1 MSQTTHHSHHLPGLG
16 HHRLTPLYD
25 LVTRLLGVPALH
37 ARLLAQADIQPA
49 HSVLEIGC
57 GTGNLALRVKR
68 SHPDA
73 VVTGLDPD
81 RPSLDLALRKSA
93 RRGVHVRWES
103 GVAEDLPYEDGV
115 FDRVLSAL
123 MLHHVEEDRRLAALQ
138 EARRVLATGGELH
151 VVDFGGRIDPSD
163 GLLARA
169 VSRSPRLRGNYG
181 DGLLAA
187 MHEAGFSDVTEAGH
201 RVSRIMGRITFYRA
215 TG

>member
-1 MSQTTHHSHHLPGLG
+1 MSQTTRHENHLPGMG

-37 ARLLAQADIQPA
+37 RRLLAQADIQPDQ
-49 HSVLEIGC
+49 SVLEIGC

-68 SHPDA
+68 SQPEA

-81 RPSLDLALRKSA
+81 RPSLDLALRKAA
-93 RRGVHVRWES
+93 RAGVHVRWES

-123 MLHHVEEDRRLAALQ
+123 MLHHVEQDQRLAALR
-138 EARRVLATGGELH
+138 EARRVLAAGGELH
-151 VVDFGGRIDPSD
+151 VVDFGGRTDSSD
-163 GLLARA
+163 GLLARIA
-169 VSRSPRLRGNYG
+169 SRSPRLRGNYD

-187 MHEAGFSDVTEAGH
+187 MHEAGFAEVAETSH
-201 RVSRIMGRITFYRA
+201 RVSRIMGRVTFYRA
-215 TG
+215 SR